1 MDIEKLIER
10 LSKYSEP
17 VIAYK
22 LDADF
27 AASITDAISELRCKC
42 DGCSVPATTAEM
54 IRDLNDAPKLR
65 AENEKLR
72 AALEAARAALAELT
86 GLADGS
92 VQTLFGAPL
101 DRMRELAQAEL
112 AGRIV
117 LLSAGAGKKCGSC
130 GHWHRI
136 HDTRRGTCDVR
147 RWLRDRY
154 GASEPGTAFIPTQSY
169 GACRDYIPRED
180 DNHG

>member
-1 MDIEKLIER
+1 MNA
-10 LSKYSEP
+10 
-17 VIAYK
+17 V
-22 LDADF
+22 
-27 AASITDAISELRCKC
+27 CKMT
-42 DGCSVPATTAEM
+42 G
-54 IRDLNDAPKLR
+54 
-65 AENEKLR
+65 
-72 AALEAARAALAELT
+72 EAATWPCPSPGCPLYGDCMSQT

-92 VQTLFGAPL
+92 VRTLFGVPL

-117 LLSAGAGKKCGSC
+117 LRSAGAGKKCGSC

-136 HDTRRGTCDVR
+136 KDTRRGTCDVR
-147 RWLRDRY
+147 RWLRDKY

>member
-1 MDIEKLIER
+1 MDIEKLIEQLR
-10 LSKYSEP
+10 TESLYADKASLEIMDLCMDAATGLSTLQTE
-17 VIAYK
+17 
-22 LDADF
+22 LDQVKR
-27 AASITDAISELRCKC
+27 E
-42 DGCSVPATTAEM
+42 
-54 IRDLNDAPKLR
+54 RD
-65 AENEKLR
+65 
-72 AALEAARAALAELT
+72 AARAALAEQT

-92 VQTLFGAPL
+92 VRTLFGVPL
-101 DRMRELAQAEL
+101 DRMRELAKAEL

-117 LLSAGAGKKCGSC
+117 LRSAGAGKKCGSC

>member
-1 MDIEKLIER
+1 MMDIDKLIER
-10 LSKYSEP
+10 LHNAAGGPEGIKMCQDAATALSTFQTELEQ
-17 VIAYK
+17 VK
-22 LDADF
+22 LERD
-27 AASITDAISELRCKC
+27 AAS
-42 DGCSVPATTAEM
+42 
-54 IRDLNDAPKLR
+54 
-65 AENEKLR
+65 
-72 AALEAARAALAELT
+72 AALAEQT

-92 VQTLFGAPL
+92 VRTLFGVPL
-101 DRMRELAQAEL
+101 DRMQELAQAEL

-117 LLSAGAGKKCGSC
+117 LRSAGAGKKCGSC

-136 HDTRRGTCDVR
+136 KDTRRGTCDVR

-154 GASEPGTAFIPTQSY
+154 RASEPGTAFIPTQSY

>member
-1 MDIEKLIER
+1 MMDVENLLK
-10 LSKYSEP
+10 
-17 VIAYK
+17 
-22 LDADF
+22 
-27 AASITDAISELRCKC
+27 ELRR
-42 DGCSVPATTAEM
+42 AE
-54 IRDLNDAPKLR
+54 RYCLNDYSRMAGKAATALSTLK

-72 AALEAARAALAELT
+72 DELEAARAVLAELT

-92 VQTLFGAPL
+92 VQTLFGVPL
-101 DRMRELAQAEL
+101 ERMQELAQAEL
-112 AGRIV
+112 EGRV
-117 LLSAGAGKKCGSC
+117 MLRSAGAGKKCGSC

-169 GACRDYIPRED
+169 GACRDYIPGED

>member
-1 MDIEKLIER
+1 MDYESLIADLQKISQMNSISHYKR
-10 LSKYSEP
+10 DVCAAAAIALST
-17 VIAYK
+17 
-22 LDADF
+22 LQ
-27 AASITDAISELRCKC
+27 
-42 DGCSVPATTAEM
+42 
-54 IRDLNDAPKLR
+54 

-72 AALEAARAALAELT
+72 AELEAARAALAELT

-92 VQTLFGAPL
+92 VQTLFGVPL

-117 LLSAGAGKKCGSC
+117 LRSAGAGKKCGSC